1 MPIPCLL
8 TGYWWRLLVWQFIR
22 VRCGLLQLTAI
33 NEQKNRTP
41 ANLRMETKSVES
53 VESVDWIIPVR
64 LCVVV
69 MIIDFRLCDTQRPG
83 R

>member
-1 MPIPCLL
+1 M
-8 TGYWWRLLVWQFIR
+8 WQFIR
-22 VRCGLLQLTAI
+22 VRCGRLQQTTI
-33 NEQKNRTP
+33 NELKNRTP

-53 VESVDWIIPVR
+53 VESVDWFIPVR

-69 MIIDFRLCDTQRPG
+69 MIIGFRLYDIQRPG